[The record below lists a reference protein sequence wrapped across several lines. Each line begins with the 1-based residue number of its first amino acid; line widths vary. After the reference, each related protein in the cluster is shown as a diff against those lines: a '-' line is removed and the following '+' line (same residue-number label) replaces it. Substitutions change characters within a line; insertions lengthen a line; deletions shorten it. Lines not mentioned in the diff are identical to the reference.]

1 MIVPTKA
8 RPAYN
13 LNELRDLLA
22 VTRQGIAYLNHAGM
36 SPLPA
41 PAAARMIAAV
51 EAMQREGAGV
61 YATIVEPAIEELLTN
76 IGRLVN
82 AAPDEIA
89 LMPNTAA
96 GLNTIAQSLP
106 LHPGDEVLLCD
117 VEFPSNV
124 YPWQNLARRG
134 ISTRLIP
141 AREGGLSLEE
151 IEANLTPRSRVL
163 AVSAV
168 QFFTGRREDLHA
180 LGHCCAQ
187 HGMWLVVDA
196 MQAAG
201 IVPIDMQE
209 MGIHALAA
217 GGQKA
222 LMGPPGQG
230 FMVIRRDLAEQMTPV
245 FVGPLSVENW
255 EHWLAYGM
263 TPRPGARRFDLAT
276 VNVPGIVGLNESIKL
291 LLGLGI
297 DHIAEWVTTLS
308 SLLIEDLEQR
318 GWRIITP
325 HDPARRANI
334 VTFAW
339 QGDAKAAVARLKEQG
354 VILTAHLDAV
364 GNPHLRVSSH
374 CYNTVQEVLRVGEAV
389 EGLRHEQ
396 H

>member
-1 MIVPTKA
+1 MIAPAKA

-41 PAAARMIAAV
+41 PAAARMSAV
-51 EAMQREGAGV
+51 IEAMQREGAGV
-61 YATIVEPAIEELLTN
+61 YASIVDPAIDELLAS
-76 IGRLVN
+76 IGRLIN

-89 LMPNTAA
+89 LVPNTAT

-106 LHPGDEVLLCD
+106 LRPGDEVLLCD

-124 YPWQNLARRG
+124 YPWQNLAHKG
-134 ISTRLIP
+134 VTTRLIP
-141 AREGGLSLEE
+141 AHDGGLSLEM
-151 IEANLTPRSRVL
+151 IEARRTPRSRVL
-163 AVSAV
+163 TVSAV

-180 LGHCCAQ
+180 LGRYCAE
-187 HGMWLVVDA
+187 HRMWLVVDA

-201 IVPIDMQE
+201 IVPIDMQA

-230 FMVIRRDLAEQMTPV
+230 FMVIRRELIEQMTPV

-255 EHWLAYGM
+255 EHWLAYDM
-263 TPRPGARRFDLAT
+263 TLRPGARRFDLAT

-291 LLGLGI
+291 LLSLGI
-297 DHIAEWVTTLS
+297 DQIAEWVTTLS

-318 GWRIITP
+318 GWRVITP
-325 HDPARRANI
+325 HDPARHANI

-354 VILTAHLDAV
+354 IVLTAHLDAA